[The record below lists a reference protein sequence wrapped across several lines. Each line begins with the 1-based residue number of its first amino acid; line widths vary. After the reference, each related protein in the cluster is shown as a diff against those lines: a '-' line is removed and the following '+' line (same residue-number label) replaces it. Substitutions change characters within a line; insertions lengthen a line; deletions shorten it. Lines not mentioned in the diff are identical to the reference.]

1 MDRAVLFGS
10 AEYLIFLL
18 LLLFSRSMDFLST
31 WIATPN
37 LILEANPIA
46 RKLRWKWGIP
56 VNLALCLGFA
66 CWPLTAII
74 ISTTSVLVAARN
86 FQHAWLMRTH
96 GEHNYRHWISER
108 LEEAPPGLFLFCL
121 LAQTSLT
128 AGVGAALIY
137 FSRFEQEVS
146 LGIGMGIVGYA
157 LAVTIYTLIAVWR
170 NRRMSRFVPK
180 N

>member
-1 MDRAVLFGS
+1 MERAVLFGS
-10 AEYLIFLL
+10 AEYLLFVL

-37 LILEANPIA
+37 LILEANPVA

-56 VNLALCLGFA
+56 VNLVLCVAFA
-66 CWPLTAII
+66 RWPLTAII

-86 FQHAWLMRTH
+86 FQHAWLMRSH
-96 GEHNYRHWISER
+96 GEDNYRNWFIER
-108 LEEAPPGLFLFCL
+108 LDETPPGLFLFCL

-128 AGVGAALIY
+128 AGVGGVLIL
-137 FSRFEQEVS
+137 FSRFEQEVP

-157 LAVTIYTLIAVWR
+157 LAVTIYTMLALWR
-170 NRRMSRFVPK
+170 NRRMAR
-180 N
+180 NR

>member
-1 MDRAVLFGS
+1 MERAVLFGS
-10 AEYLIFLL
+10 AEYLLFLS
-18 LLLFSRSMDFLST
+18 LLLFSRSMDFVST

-46 RKLRWKWGIP
+46 RKLRWKWGIA

-66 CWPLTAII
+66 HWPLTAII

-86 FQHAWLMRTH
+86 FQHAWLMRSH
-96 GEHNYRHWISER
+96 GENNYRSWFVER
-108 LEEAPPGLFLFCL
+108 MDETPPGLFLFCL

-128 AGVGAALIY
+128 AAVGAALM
-137 FSRFEQEVS
+137 FFTRFEQEVP

-157 LAVTIYTLIAVWR
+157 LAVTFYTLLALWR
-170 NRRMSRFVPK
+170 NRRVARYRS
-180 N
+180 